1 MRQLLLFED
10 EYRPQKKPRKRREPQ
25 EFKVI
30 ALRDCPTPADMH
42 LCDTPER
49 AVSYWRMH
57 IQAHPWFDS
66 ERECLVVLLLNT
78 RRRVKGHQMIST
90 GTLDSLLVHP
100 REVFRTAIVAAAHSL
115 ILIHNHPSGDPS
127 PSEPD
132 IRITRDLMRSG
143 AILKI
148 PVLDHI
154 VIGNPRHSSLRELG
168 YVDL

>member
-1 MRQLLLFED
+1 MRFTGRLL
-10 EYRPQKKPRKRREPQ
+10 
-25 EFKVI
+25 
-30 ALRDCPTPADMH
+30 
-42 LCDTPER
+42 
-49 AVSYWRMH
+49 
-57 IQAHPWFDS
+57 
-66 ERECLVVLLLNT
+66 
-78 RRRVKGHQMIST
+78 ST

-115 ILIHNHPSGDPS
+115 ILIHNHPSGDPR

-154 VIGNPRHSSLRELG
+154 VIRNPRHSSLRELG